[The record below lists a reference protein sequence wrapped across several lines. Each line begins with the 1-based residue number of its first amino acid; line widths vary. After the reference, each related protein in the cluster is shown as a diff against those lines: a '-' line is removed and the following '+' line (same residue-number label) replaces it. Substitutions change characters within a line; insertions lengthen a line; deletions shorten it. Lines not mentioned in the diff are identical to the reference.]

1 MFKKF
6 TWKTLCVIILVIAIL
21 INVTVKLIQ
30 VSPFTKQLNSVIKR
44 DNFTEEEINKVT
56 EDQKKNG
63 IYLEK
68 NIKEEKENIDNKEK
82 EKEKDKDKDKDK
94 GKEEKPST
102 INNQEGNS
110 NIQIINENQPQ
121 LETNEVKNGIT
132 NQGKEV
138 PVVSE

>member
-30 VSPFTKQLNSVIKR
+30 VSPFTKQLNSVITR
-44 DNFTEEEINKVT
+44 DNFTEEEIKKVT

-82 EKEKDKDKDKDK
+82 DKVKE
-94 GKEEKPST
+94 KEEKPSN

>member
-21 INVTVKLIQ
+21 INITVKLIQ
-30 VSPFTKQLNSVIKR
+30 VSPFTKQLNSVITR

-68 NIKEEKENIDNKEK
+68 NIKEEKEKIDNKEK
-82 EKEKDKDKDKDK
+82 DNDKV
-94 GKEEKPST
+94 KEEKPLT

>member
-30 VSPFTKQLNSVIKR
+30 VSPFTKQLNSVITR

-82 EKEKDKDKDKDK
+82 DKDK

-102 INNQEGNS
+102 INNQERNP

>member
-30 VSPFTKQLNSVIKR
+30 VSPFTKQLNSVITR
-44 DNFTEEEINKVT
+44 DNFTEEEIKKVT

-82 EKEKDKDKDKDK
+82 DKDK
-94 GKEEKPST
+94 GKDEKPST

-110 NIQIINENQPQ
+110 NIQIINKNQPQ

-132 NQGKEV
+132 KQGKEV

>member
-30 VSPFTKQLNSVIKR
+30 VSPFTKQLNSVITR
-44 DNFTEEEINKVT
+44 DNFTEEEIEKVT

-68 NIKEEKENIDNKEK
+68 NIKEEKENIDNKE
-82 EKEKDKDKDKDK
+82 KDKDK

>member
-30 VSPFTKQLNSVIKR
+30 VSPFTKQLNSVITR
-44 DNFTEEEINKVT
+44 DNFTEEEIKKVT

-68 NIKEEKENIDNKEK
+68 NIKEEKGNIDN
-82 EKEKDKDKDKDK
+82 KDKDK
-94 GKEEKPST
+94 GKEENPLN

>member
-30 VSPFTKQLNSVIKR
+30 VSPFTKQLNSVITR

-82 EKEKDKDKDKDK
+82 EKDKDK

-110 NIQIINENQPQ
+110 NIQIINKNQPQ

>member
-30 VSPFTKQLNSVIKR
+30 VSPFTKQLNSVITR
-44 DNFTEEEINKVT
+44 DNFTEEEIKKVT

-82 EKEKDKDKDKDK
+82 END
-94 GKEEKPST
+94 KEEKPLT

>member
-30 VSPFTKQLNSVIKR
+30 VSPFTKQLNSVITR

-82 EKEKDKDKDKDK
+82 ENDKV
-94 GKEEKPST
+94 KEEKPLT

-110 NIQIINENQPQ
+110 NIQIINKNQPQ

>member
-30 VSPFTKQLNSVIKR
+30 VSPFTKQLNSVITR
-44 DNFTEEEINKVT
+44 DNFTEEEIKKVT

-68 NIKEEKENIDNKEK
+68 NIKEEKGNIDN
-82 EKEKDKDKDKDK
+82 KDKDK
-94 GKEEKPST
+94 GKEEKPLN

>member
-30 VSPFTKQLNSVIKR
+30 VSPFTKQLNSFITR

-68 NIKEEKENIDNKEK
+68 NIKEEKENIDNKE
-82 EKEKDKDKDKDK
+82 KDKDK

-138 PVVSE
+138 PVVLE

>member
-30 VSPFTKQLNSVIKR
+30 VSPFTKQLNSVITR

-82 EKEKDKDKDKDK
+82 EKDKDK

>member
-30 VSPFTKQLNSVIKR
+30 VSPFTKQLNSVITR
-44 DNFTEEEINKVT
+44 DNFTEEEIKKVT

-82 EKEKDKDKDKDK
+82 EKDK
-94 GKEEKPST
+94 GKEGKPSN

-121 LETNEVKNGIT
+121 IETNEVKNGIT

>member
-30 VSPFTKQLNSVIKR
+30 VSPFTKQLNSVITR

-68 NIKEEKENIDNKEK
+68 NIKEEKGNKDNKEK
-82 EKEKDKDKDKDK
+82 ENDKV
-94 GKEEKPST
+94 KEEKPLT
-102 INNQEGNS
+102 ISNQEGNS

>member
-30 VSPFTKQLNSVIKR
+30 VSPFTKQLNSVITR
-44 DNFTEEEINKVT
+44 DNFTEEEIKKVT

-82 EKEKDKDKDKDK
+82 ENDK
-94 GKEEKPST
+94 
-102 INNQEGNS
+102 
-110 NIQIINENQPQ
+110 
-121 LETNEVKNGIT
+121 V
-132 NQGKEV
+132 
-138 PVVSE
+138 

>member
-30 VSPFTKQLNSVIKR
+30 VSPFTKQLNSVITR

-68 NIKEEKENIDNKEK
+68 NIKEEKGNKDNKEK
-82 EKEKDKDKDKDK
+82 END
-94 GKEEKPST
+94 KEEKPLT

>member
-30 VSPFTKQLNSVIKR
+30 VSPFTKQLNSVITR
-44 DNFTEEEINKVT
+44 DNFTEEEIKKVT
-56 EDQKKNG
+56 EDQKKNV

-82 EKEKDKDKDKDK
+82 DKDK
-94 GKEEKPST
+94 GKDEKPST

-110 NIQIINENQPQ
+110 NIQIINKNQPQ

>member
-30 VSPFTKQLNSVIKR
+30 VSPFTKQLNSVITR
-44 DNFTEEEINKVT
+44 DNFTEEEIKKVT

-68 NIKEEKENIDNKEK
+68 NIKEEKDNIDNKEK
-82 EKEKDKDKDKDK
+82 ENDKV
-94 GKEEKPST
+94 KEEKTLT

-121 LETNEVKNGIT
+121 IETNEVKNGIT

>member
-30 VSPFTKQLNSVIKR
+30 VSPFTKQLNSVITR

-68 NIKEEKENIDNKEK
+68 NIKEEKGNKDNKEK
-82 EKEKDKDKDKDK
+82 ENDKV
-94 GKEEKPST
+94 KEEKPLT

>member
-30 VSPFTKQLNSVIKR
+30 VSPFTKQLNSVITR
-44 DNFTEEEINKVT
+44 DNFTEEEIKKVT

-68 NIKEEKENIDNKEK
+68 NIKEEKWNIDKEK
-82 EKEKDKDKDKDK
+82 ENKV
-94 GKEEKPST
+94 KEEKPLT
-102 INNQEGNS
+102 LNNQEGNS

>member
-30 VSPFTKQLNSVIKR
+30 VSPFTKQLNSVITR

-82 EKEKDKDKDKDK
+82 DKDK
-94 GKEEKPST
+94 GKDEKPST

>member
-30 VSPFTKQLNSVIKR
+30 VSPFTKQLNSVITR

-68 NIKEEKENIDNKEK
+68 NIKEEKGNIDN
-82 EKEKDKDKDKDK
+82 KDKDK
-94 GKEEKPST
+94 GKEEKPLN

>member
-21 INVTVKLIQ
+21 INITVKLIQ
-30 VSPFTKQLNSVIKR
+30 VSPFTKQLNSVITR

-82 EKEKDKDKDKDK
+82 DKDK

-110 NIQIINENQPQ
+110 NIQIINGNQPQ

>member
-30 VSPFTKQLNSVIKR
+30 VSPFTKQLNSVITR

-68 NIKEEKENIDNKEK
+68 NIKEEQENIDNKE
-82 EKEKDKDKDKDK
+82 KDKDK

-121 LETNEVKNGIT
+121 IETNEVKNGIT

>member
-30 VSPFTKQLNSVIKR
+30 VSPFTKQLNSVITR

-68 NIKEEKENIDNKEK
+68 NIKEEKWNKDNKEK
-82 EKEKDKDKDKDK
+82 ENDKV
-94 GKEEKPST
+94 KEEKPLT

-121 LETNEVKNGIT
+121 LETNEFKNGIT